1 MQVGLHLV
9 FEQWGTVSIPA
20 SNKTR
25 EEIVVPFPI
34 TVNAVVNV
42 QSSCE
47 SPVGITRAGDATRS
61 TITIIRS
68 GEWTAGTLTVDW
80 QVICK

>member
-1 MQVGLHLV
+1 ML
-9 FEQWGTVSIPA
+9 EQWGTVSIPA